1 MFDIL
6 DSLTSSSAVDI
17 EYSPDEIIASSAT
30 SESFI
35 ILEVS
40 TFTTSF
46 INVPSF
52 DFIDFTS
59 APAPSGI
66 SVIDSN
72 NFIPLYVVLSFI
84 RYNSEIIEAASA
96 FKAARDAVS

>member
-1 MFDIL
+1 LFDIL

-30 SESFI
+30 SESFV

-52 DFIDFTS
+52 DFIDFKGMGKPGT
-59 APAPSGI
+59 G
-66 SVIDSN
+66 N
-72 NFIPLYVVLSFI
+72 VLFDL
-84 RYNSEIIEAASA
+84 EKGMTGFV
-96 FKAARDAVS
+96 FKELFEKNGGKFNAE